1 MKKYSKET
9 VVGIFVVIGLFCI
22 GYMTVKLGKVG
33 FFGDS
38 TYSLYAKF
46 NTVTGLRVG
55 NPVNMLG
62 LEIGRVEKF
71 SMDQEN
77 QVVQIQ
83 FKINKGIEI
92 FDDAIASIKT
102 EGLIGDKYV
111 AIDPGGGGDLLANGD
126 TITDTNSPTDIM
138 DLVSKYAFGDVGG
151 GDGDKKKEEKKEED

>member
-1 MKKYSKET
+1 MRKYSKET
-9 VVGIFVVIGLFCI
+9 VVGIFVVIGLICI
-22 GYMTVKLGKVG
+22 GYMTVKLGNVG
-33 FFGDS
+33 ILGENS
-38 TYSLYAKF
+38 YSLYANF
-46 NTVTGLRVG
+46 NSVTGLREG

-62 LEIGRVEKF
+62 LEIGRVHKF

-77 QVVQIQ
+77 QLVQVE
-83 FKINKGIEI
+83 FKINDGIEI

-111 AIDPGGGGDLLANGD
+111 ALDPGGGGDLLADGD

-151 GDGDKKKEEKKEED
+151 EGSGEE

>member
-9 VVGIFVVIGLFCI
+9 LVGIFVVIGMACI
-22 GYMTVKLGKVG
+22 GYMTVKLGNVG
-33 FFGDS
+33 FFGEN

-46 NTVTGLRVG
+46 NTVTGLREG

-71 SMDQEN
+71 TMDQEN
-77 QVVQIQ
+77 QQVLVE
-83 FKINKGIEI
+83 FKINKGIEVY
-92 FDDAIASIKT
+92 DDAIASVKT

-126 TITDTNSPTDIM
+126 SITDTNSPTDIM

-151 GDGDKKKEEKKEED
+151 GEEEEK